1 MQLAPYHGHERVDHS
16 MLWTEGRDLDGGSR
30 EVRVL
35 WDTSNT
41 LNALNGHLFDGTVI
55 GIYSSEPWAKNAIWR
70 MAPVEYV
77 QPPAGDNDDT
87 V

>member
-16 MLWTEGRDLDGGSR
+16 MLWTEGRDLDGGFR

-35 WDTSNT
+35 RDTSNT

-55 GIYSSEPWAKNAIWR
+55 GIYIFFRAMGQECNLEDGSRGVCA
-70 MAPVEYV
+70 APSR
-77 QPPAGDNDDT
+77 
-87 V
+87 

>member
-1 MQLAPYHGHERVDHS
+1 M
-16 MLWTEGRDLDGGSR
+16 TEGRDLDGGFR